1 MSTNIKGSKTE
12 QILIN
17 SFAGEAQAR
26 NRYTYFAKVAK
37 KEGFEQISAIFLE
50 TAENELEHAKLFYK
64 HVGNHPNAH
73 VDGFYPF
80 FLGITEQN
88 LKSAIDGEEEEFSV
102 LYYNGELIAKE
113 EGFDEI
119 SDTFRHVRVS
129 EQHHARRYKELYENL
144 KDDSIFKKDRKEE
157 WICQKCGY
165 IYISDEAPHV
175 CPCCEHPR
183 AYFQLLCEK
192 Y

>member
-80 FLGITEQN
+80 FLGTTEQN

-157 WICQKCGY
+157 WICRKCGY

>member
-1 MSTNIKGSKTE
+1 MNEKLKGSRTE

-17 SFAGEAQAR
+17 AFAGEAQAR
-26 NRYTYFAKVAK
+26 NRYTYFSKVAK
-37 KEGFEQISAIFLE
+37 KEGYEQISAIFLA

-64 HVGNHPNAH
+64 HVGNNPNAH

-80 FLGITEQN
+80 ELGTTEEN
-88 LKSAIDGEEEEFSV
+88 LQSAIAGEEEEFSV

-113 EGFDEI
+113 EGFDDI

-129 EQHHARRYKELYENL
+129 EQHHAKRYKELLENI
-144 KDDSIFKKDRKEE
+144 KENTVFKKDKKEE
-157 WICQKCGY
+157 WICRKCGY
-165 IYISDEAPHV
+165 IYIGFEAPHV

-183 AYFQLLCEK
+183 AYFELLCEK

>member
-1 MSTNIKGSKTE
+1 MNEKLKGSRTE

-17 SFAGEAQAR
+17 AFAGEAQAR
-26 NRYTYFAKVAK
+26 NRYTYFSKVAK
-37 KEGFEQISAIFLE
+37 KEGYEQISAIFLA

-64 HVGNHPNAH
+64 HVGNNPNAH

-80 FLGITEQN
+80 ELGTTEEN
-88 LKSAIDGEEEEFSV
+88 LQSAIDGEEEEFSV

-129 EQHHARRYKELYENL
+129 EQHHAKRYKELLENL
-144 KDDSIFKKDRKEE
+144 KEKTLFKKDIKEE
-157 WICQKCGY
+157 WICRKCGY
-165 IYISDEAPHV
+165 VYIGFEAPHV
-175 CPCCEHPR
+175 CPSCEHPR
-183 AYFQLLCEK
+183 GYFELLCEK

>member
-1 MSTNIKGSKTE
+1 MNDKLKGSRTE

-17 SFAGEAQAR
+17 AFAGEAQAR
-26 NRYTYFAKVAK
+26 NRYTYFSKVAK
-37 KEGFEQISAIFLE
+37 KEGYEQISAIFLA

-64 HVGNHPNAH
+64 HVGNNPNAH

-80 FLGITEQN
+80 ELGTTEEN
-88 LKSAIDGEEEEFSV
+88 LQSAIDGEEEEFSV

-129 EQHHARRYKELYENL
+129 EQHHAKRYKELLENL
-144 KDDSIFKKDRKEE
+144 KEKTLFKKDIKEE
-157 WICQKCGY
+157 WICRKCGY
-165 IYISDEAPHV
+165 VYIGFEAPHV
-175 CPCCEHPR
+175 CPSCEHPR
-183 AYFQLLCEK
+183 GYFELLCEK

>member
-1 MSTNIKGSKTE
+1 MNKSIKGSKTE

-64 HVGNHPNAH
+64 HVGNHSNAH

-80 FLGITEQN
+80 FLGTTEQN

-157 WICQKCGY
+157 WICRKCGY

>member
-1 MSTNIKGSKTE
+1 MNDKLKGSRTE

-17 SFAGEAQAR
+17 AFAGEAQAR
-26 NRYTYFAKVAK
+26 NRYTYFSKVAK
-37 KEGFEQISAIFLE
+37 KEGYEQISAIFLA

-64 HVGNHPNAH
+64 HVGNNSNVH

-80 FLGITEQN
+80 ELGTTEEN
-88 LKSAIDGEEEEFSV
+88 LQSAIAGEEEEFSV

-113 EGFDEI
+113 EGFDDI

-129 EQHHARRYKELYENL
+129 EQHHAKRYKELLENI
-144 KDDSIFKKDRKEE
+144 KENTVFKKDKKEE
-157 WICQKCGY
+157 WICRKCGY
-165 IYISDEAPHV
+165 IYIGFEAPHV

-183 AYFQLLCEK
+183 AYFELLCEK

>member
-1 MSTNIKGSKTE
+1 MNKSIKGSKTE

-80 FLGITEQN
+80 FLGTTEQN

-183 AYFQLLCEK
+183 AYFQLLFEK

>member
-80 FLGITEQN
+80 FLGTTEQN

-129 EQHHARRYKELYENL
+129 EQHHARRYKDLYENL

-157 WICQKCGY
+157 WICRKCGY

>member
-80 FLGITEQN
+80 FLGTTEQN

>member
-1 MSTNIKGSKTE
+1 MNKSIKGSKTE

-80 FLGITEQN
+80 FLGTTEQN

-157 WICQKCGY
+157 WICRKCGY

>member
-73 VDGFYPF
+73 VDSFYPF
-80 FLGITEQN
+80 FLGTTEQN

-157 WICQKCGY
+157 WICRKCGY

>member
-1 MSTNIKGSKTE
+1 MNKSIKGSKTE

-26 NRYTYFAKVAK
+26 NRYTYFSKIAK
-37 KEGFEQISAIFLE
+37 KEGYEQISAIFLE

-64 HVGNHPNAH
+64 HVGNHSNAH

-80 FLGITEQN
+80 FLGTTEQN

-157 WICQKCGY
+157 WICRKCGY

>member
-64 HVGNHPNAH
+64 HVGNHSNAH

-80 FLGITEQN
+80 FLGTTEQN

-157 WICQKCGY
+157 WICRKCGY

>member
-1 MSTNIKGSKTE
+1 MVEKIKGSRTE

-17 SFAGEAQAR
+17 AFAGESQAR
-26 NRYTYFAKVAK
+26 NRYTYFAKAAK
-37 KEGFEQISAIFLE
+37 EEGYEQISAIFLA

-64 HVGNHPNAH
+64 HVCNNSNAH

-80 FLGITEQN
+80 ELGTTEEN
-88 LKSAIDGEEEEFSV
+88 LKSAIAGEEEEFSV

-129 EQHHARRYKELYENL
+129 EQHHANRYKELYEQL
-144 KDDSIFKKDRKEE
+144 VEGTLFKKNKKEE
-157 WICQKCGY
+157 WICRKCGY
-165 IYISDEAPHV
+165 VAVANEPPHS
-175 CPCCEHPR
+175 CPACCHPR
-183 AYFQLLCEK
+183 GYFELLCEK

>member
-1 MSTNIKGSKTE
+1 MCANIKGSRTE

-26 NRYTYFAKVAK
+26 NRYTYFSKVAK
-37 KEGFEQISAIFLE
+37 KEGYEQISAIFLE

-64 HVGNHPNAH
+64 HIGNNPDAH

-80 FLGITEQN
+80 ESGTTEEN

-129 EQHHARRYKELYENL
+129 EQHHARRYKELFENL
-144 KDDSIFKKDRKEE
+144 KEDTLFKKDRKEE
-157 WICQKCGY
+157 WICRKCGY
-165 IYISDEAPHV
+165 LYISDEAPHV
-175 CPCCEHPR
+175 CPCCKHPR

>member
-1 MSTNIKGSKTE
+1 MNKSIKGSKTE

-26 NRYTYFAKVAK
+26 NRYTYFSKIAK
-37 KEGFEQISAIFLE
+37 KEGYEQISAIFLE

-64 HVGNHPNAH
+64 HVGNHSNAH

-80 FLGITEQN
+80 FLGTTEQN

-129 EQHHARRYKELYENL
+129 EQHHARRYKELYEN
-144 KDDSIFKKDRKEE
+144 
-157 WICQKCGY
+157 
-165 IYISDEAPHV
+165 
-175 CPCCEHPR
+175 
-183 AYFQLLCEK
+183 
-192 Y
+192 

>member
-1 MSTNIKGSKTE
+1 MNKSIKGSKTE

-80 FLGITEQN
+80 FLGTTEQN

>member
-37 KEGFEQISAIFLE
+37 KEGFVQISAIFLE

-80 FLGITEQN
+80 FLGTTEQN

>member
-1 MSTNIKGSKTE
+1 MNDKLKGSRTE

-17 SFAGEAQAR
+17 AFAGEAQAR
-26 NRYTYFAKVAK
+26 NRYTYFSKVAK
-37 KEGFEQISAIFLE
+37 KEGYEQISAIFLA

-64 HVGNHPNAH
+64 HVGNNPNAH

-80 FLGITEQN
+80 ELGTTEEN
-88 LKSAIDGEEEEFSV
+88 LQSAIDGEEEEFSV

-129 EQHHARRYKELYENL
+129 EQHHAKRYKELLENL
-144 KDDSIFKKDRKEE
+144 KEKTLFKKNIKEE
-157 WICQKCGY
+157 WICRKCGY
-165 IYISDEAPHV
+165 VYIGFEAPHV
-175 CPCCEHPR
+175 CPSCEHPR
-183 AYFQLLCEK
+183 GYFELLCEK

>member
-80 FLGITEQN
+80 FLGTTEQN

-102 LYYNGELIAKE
+102 LYYNGELIAQE

>member
-1 MSTNIKGSKTE
+1 MNDKLKGSRTE

-17 SFAGEAQAR
+17 AFAGEAQAR
-26 NRYTYFAKVAK
+26 NRYTYFSKVAK
-37 KEGFEQISAIFLE
+37 KEGYEQISAIFLA

-64 HVGNHPNAH
+64 HVGNNPNAH

-80 FLGITEQN
+80 ELGTTEEN
-88 LKSAIDGEEEEFSV
+88 LQSAIAGEEEEFSV

-113 EGFDEI
+113 EGFDDI

-129 EQHHARRYKELYENL
+129 EQHHAKRYKELLENI
-144 KDDSIFKKDRKEE
+144 KENTVFKKDKKEE
-157 WICQKCGY
+157 WICRKCGY
-165 IYISDEAPHV
+165 IYIGFEAPHV

-183 AYFQLLCEK
+183 AYFELLCEK

>member
-1 MSTNIKGSKTE
+1 MNDKLKGSRTE

-17 SFAGEAQAR
+17 AFAGESQAR
-26 NRYTYFAKVAK
+26 NRYSYFSKVAK
-37 KEGFEQISAIFLE
+37 KEGYEQISAIFLA

-64 HVGNHPNAH
+64 HVGNNLSAH

-80 FLGITEQN
+80 ELGTTEEN
-88 LKSAIDGEEEEFSV
+88 LQSAIAGEEEEFSV

-113 EGFDEI
+113 EGFDDI

-129 EQHHARRYKELYENL
+129 EQHHAKRYKELLENI
-144 KDDSIFKKDRKEE
+144 KENTVFKKDKKEE
-157 WICQKCGY
+157 WICRKCGY
-165 IYISDEAPHV
+165 IYIGFEAPHI

-183 AYFQLLCEK
+183 AYFEILCEK

>member
-1 MSTNIKGSKTE
+1 MNKSIKGSKTE

-26 NRYTYFAKVAK
+26 NRYTYFSKIAK
-37 KEGFEQISAIFLE
+37 KEGYEQISAIFLE

-80 FLGITEQN
+80 FLGTTEQN

-157 WICQKCGY
+157 WICRKCGY

>member
-1 MSTNIKGSKTE
+1 MNDKLKGSRTE

-17 SFAGEAQAR
+17 AFAGEAQAR
-26 NRYTYFAKVAK
+26 NRYTYFSKVAK
-37 KEGFEQISAIFLE
+37 KEGYEQIAAIFLA

-64 HVGNHPNAH
+64 HVGNNPNAH

-80 FLGITEQN
+80 ELGTTEEN
-88 LKSAIDGEEEEFSV
+88 LQSAIDGEEEEFSV

-129 EQHHARRYKELYENL
+129 EQHHAKRYKELLENL
-144 KDDSIFKKDRKEE
+144 KEKTLFKKDRKEE
-157 WICQKCGY
+157 WICRKCGY
-165 IYISDEAPHV
+165 IHIGFEAPHV
-175 CPCCEHPR
+175 CECCGHPR
-183 AYFQLLCEK
+183 AYFELLCEK

>member
-17 SFAGEAQAR
+17 SFSGEAQAR

-80 FLGITEQN
+80 FLGTTEQN

-157 WICQKCGY
+157 WICRKCGY

>member
-1 MSTNIKGSKTE
+1 MNDKLKGSRTE

-17 SFAGEAQAR
+17 AFAGEAQAR
-26 NRYTYFAKVAK
+26 NRYTYFSKVAK
-37 KEGFEQISAIFLE
+37 KEGYEQISAIFLA

-64 HVGNHPNAH
+64 HVGNNPNAH

-80 FLGITEQN
+80 ELGTTEEN
-88 LKSAIDGEEEEFSV
+88 LQSAIDGEEEEFSV

-129 EQHHARRYKELYENL
+129 EQHHAKRYKELLENL
-144 KDDSIFKKDRKEE
+144 KEKTLFKKNIKEE
-157 WICQKCGY
+157 WICRKCG
-165 IYISDEAPHV
+165 
-175 CPCCEHPR
+175 
-183 AYFQLLCEK
+183 
-192 Y
+192 